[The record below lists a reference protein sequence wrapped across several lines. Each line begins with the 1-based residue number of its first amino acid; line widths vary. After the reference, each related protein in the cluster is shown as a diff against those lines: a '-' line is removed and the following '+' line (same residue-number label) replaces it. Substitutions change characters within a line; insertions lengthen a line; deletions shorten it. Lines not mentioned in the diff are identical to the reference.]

1 MKITVFG
8 SGNIGST
15 LGKKWANAGH
25 AVTFAVRNVNDPKYQ
40 SLLKTITGSV
50 RIATI
55 PDAVSSAEVILFAI
69 PGAAVAETIDGL
81 GEAFDEKI
89 IIDATN
95 KVRQAEMNSLADI
108 SARAPNAK
116 FFRAFNSLGWEN
128 FETPHLGDTQIDL
141 FYCGDAGQA
150 QETMHQLISDIGLR
164 PIYVGNLDQV
174 AVIDTLTR
182 LWFALAVGQGYGRR
196 LAFKLLSE

>member
-69 PGAAVAETIDGL
+69 PGAAVAKTIDGL

-128 FETPHLGDTQIDL
+128 FETPHLGGTQIDL
-141 FYCGDAGQA
+141 FYCGDTGQA

>member
-128 FETPHLGDTQIDL
+128 FETPHLGGTQIDL
-141 FYCGDAGQA
+141 FYCGDTGQA

>member
-116 FFRAFNSLGWEN
+116 FFRAFKSLGWEN
-128 FETPHLGDTQIDL
+128 FETPHLGGTQIDL
-141 FYCGDAGQA
+141 FYCGDTGQA